1 MIYIETFFY
10 MAPFFFCDKCATVIP
25 VPYPDLPQ
33 TTYDRLCEQEYE
45 SLLVSPPDGWNAVL
59 GCRECGHVDTYP
71 GDHMGET
78 LVEKMT
84 QGVFHNET
92 NCFSVKLQ
100 CARAD
105 CKAPA
110 TLHVN
115 LKDGETEK
123 DLLRLLKANFFGGVL
138 PCGHQV
144 MPIPD
149 RYYVDCRRILSRL
162 WE

>member
-1 MIYIETFFY
+1 MTFIETFFY
-10 MAPFFFCDKCATVIP
+10 VAPFFYCEQCMAVIP
-25 VPYPDLPQ
+25 LPYPDLPRTNHDQ
-33 TTYDRLCEQEYE
+33 WCGQEYT
-45 SLLVSPPDGWNAVL
+45 SPMDTVPEEWSVFF

-71 GDHMGET
+71 GWHVGDS
-78 LVEKMT
+78 LVEKES

-100 CARAD
+100 CAKVS

-110 TLHVN
+110 TLYVN
-115 LKDGETEK
+115 LKDGEVAK
-123 DLLRLLKANFFGGVL
+123 DLLRLLKANFFGGLL
-138 PCGHQV
+138 PCGHQL

-162 WE
+162 W